1 MEPAHV
7 LGQAIEQVATQ
18 VEHFQPIGE
27 PEDLTRKLRQPSV
40 QPQLSRTGQITP
52 PQRLEICAHDRV
64 LESWVGDHLFR
75 NAAMRW
81 RVSPSSR
88 PALMLCTASAMASRG
103 LMAAAAFLNRIRR
116 RTYVLLE
123 ERLVVLL
130 PRAHFQAGNRRV
142 ALASLS
148 GERFVTVRAS
158 ASSNFRQR
166 FVLSCR
172 EAGFDPHITQ
182 ETGEWATV
190 AGLVSSG
197 MGVALAPA
205 SVAEIRLAGLVQ
217 RPLSQPASTTV
228 VLFCRPDEAETPAA
242 HFIAAA
248 RGHSSATTA

>member
-1 MEPAHV
+1 MRLTPAGRV
-7 LGQAIEQVATQ
+7 MLVAAQVALSGLQTGLDAARGESGFVRVGFTPSIALTVLPPIVQ
-18 VEHFQPIGE
+18 AFRAQFPVVE
-27 PEDLTRKLRQPSV
+27 L
-40 QPQLSRTGQITP
+40 QLSELPSAEQIEGVRTD
-52 PQRLEICAHDRV
+52 RLDVALVRDPLPV
-64 LESWVGDHLFR
+64 ADL
-75 NAAMRW
+75 
-81 RVSPSSR
+81 PS
-88 PALMLCTASAMASRG
+88 
-103 LMAAAAFLNRIRR
+103 
-116 RTYVLLE
+116 YVLLE

-172 EAGFDPHITQ
+172 EAGFDPHIAQ

-197 MGVALAPA
+197 MGVALVPA

-217 RPLSQPASTTV
+217 RPLSRPASTTV
-228 VLFCRPDEAETPAA
+228 VLFCRPDEAETSAA
-242 HFIAAA
+242 RFIAAA
-248 RGHSSATTA
+248 RCHSSATTA

>member
-1 MEPAHV
+1 MACRADRGRPHGPTGRGHGARPAASC
-7 LGQAIEQVATQ
+7 GSAILRAAGGATGGATAARA
-18 VEHFQPIGE
+18 FSG
-27 PEDLTRKLRQPSV
+27 RQPPGRAGKSV
-40 QPQLSRTGQITP
+40 GREVCHCKG
-52 PQRLEICAHDRV
+52 
-64 LESWVGDHLFR
+64 VGEF
-75 NAAMRW
+75 
-81 RVSPSSR
+81 
-88 PALMLCTASAMASRG
+88 
-103 LMAAAAFLNRIRR
+103 
-116 RTYVLLE
+116 E
-123 ERLVVLL
+123 
-130 PRAHFQAGNRRV
+130 
-142 ALASLS
+142 
-148 GERFVTVRAS
+148 
-158 ASSNFRQR
+158 FRQR